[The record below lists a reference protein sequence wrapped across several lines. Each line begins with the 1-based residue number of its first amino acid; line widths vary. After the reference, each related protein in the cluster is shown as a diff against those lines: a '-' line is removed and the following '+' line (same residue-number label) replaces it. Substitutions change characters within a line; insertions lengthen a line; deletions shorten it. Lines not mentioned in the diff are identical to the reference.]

1 MNIIFNEI
9 KVNDLLL
16 VEKSFYCTPLHPND
30 SKKNNYSGWYE
41 KKINK
46 ESIILIL
53 ENNFGSTYKE
63 RYVRCLLDN
72 RQFYFNNNSSLISSS
87 HNMDDCFKRI
97 NK

>member
-41 KKINK
+41 KKIN
-46 ESIILIL
+46 
-53 ENNFGSTYKE
+53 ND
-63 RYVRCLLDN
+63 CLKKI
-72 RQFYFNNNSSLISSS
+72 F
-87 HNMDDCFKRI
+87 
-97 NK
+97 